1 MNNARL
7 RLHIFEKMDDKLEYF
22 FKDAIIYSALSTQG
36 NSFLKRLGP
45 LKI

>member
-1 MNNARL
+1 M
-7 RLHIFEKMDDKLEYF
+7 YF

-36 NSFLKRLGP
+36 NLVLKRLGP